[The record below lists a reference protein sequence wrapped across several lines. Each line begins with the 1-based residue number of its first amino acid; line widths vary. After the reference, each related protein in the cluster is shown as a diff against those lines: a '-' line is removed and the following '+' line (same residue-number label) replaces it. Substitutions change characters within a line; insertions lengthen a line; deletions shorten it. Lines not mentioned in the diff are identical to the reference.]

1 MRALL
6 ISGHLVDRPGRTPP
20 RFPQHRVPPV
30 AAAIGRAMEE
40 WDIGPRTLVICGGA
54 RGADLI
60 GAELALRRR
69 AAVRL
74 CLALPPEEFARQSV
88 DLPGTDW
95 HTRFE
100 EVRRRAEVRQLPE
113 GAAKGDEVFARANAW
128 MVEQARELDAQP
140 RAIVVWN
147 GERGDGPGGTDDLVA
162 RLGYS
167 LDDPR
172 LRVIHPATG
181 PAGA

>member
-1 MRALL
+1 MGA
-6 ISGHLVDRPGRTPP
+6 VT
-20 RFPQHRVPPV
+20 
-30 AAAIGRAMEE
+30 AAIGEVLGE
-40 WDIGPRTLVICGGA
+40 WDVGPETTVICGGA

-60 GAELALRRR
+60 GAELALRRK

-74 CLALPPEEFARQSV
+74 CLALPAEEFARQSV

-95 HTRFE
+95 HDRFE
-100 EVRRRAEVRQLPE
+100 EVRRQADVRLLQSAAE
-113 GAAKGDEVFARANAW
+113 GDEVFARANAW
-128 MVEQARELDAQP
+128 MVGEALALDASP

-162 RLGYS
+162 RLGYA

-172 LRVIHPATG
+172 LRVIHPAIG
-181 PAGA
+181 MAGT